1 MQCDLWD
8 HALSLYARPGVEAAC
23 LDLQRQGGDVCL
35 LLCATWLQ
43 GRSIEVQQQ
52 RVEALQ
58 GCAGPW
64 QRDVVSPL
72 RSLRE
77 QWRESAKGDPPLA
90 ELREQLKRLELSA
103 EKALLERLQACAAQW
118 PAGRPGHTGD
128 WLAWLAPSQLRDH
141 RALEQL
147 RAAALAHQASVD
159 DD

>member
-23 LDLQRQGGDVCL
+23 LDLQRQGCDVCL

-43 GRSIEVQQQ
+43 ARSIEVQQQ

>member
-1 MQCDLWD
+1 MWRF
-8 HALSLYARPGVEAAC
+8 AASLQHKASVFFGPAFVGTASIK
-23 LDLQRQGGDVCL
+23 GDVCL

-43 GRSIEVQQQ
+43 ARSIEVQQQ